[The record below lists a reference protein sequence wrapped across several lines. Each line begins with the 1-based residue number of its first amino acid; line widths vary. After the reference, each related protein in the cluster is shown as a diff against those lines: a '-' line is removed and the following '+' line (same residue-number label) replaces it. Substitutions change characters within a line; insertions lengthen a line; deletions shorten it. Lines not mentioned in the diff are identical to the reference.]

1 LTPPSHN
8 FPSGINKL
16 FHCFGKSAC
25 FLLLRD
31 QGDLRLPLNQKK
43 KEETKD
49 QLFNDNHLQKQNSQ
63 TTDYNSKFFFSHM
76 ASKDTIN
83 DLLPLPS

>member
-1 LTPPSHN
+1 MFSSPTRPRRFKTTPEP
-8 FPSGINKL
+8 
-16 FHCFGKSAC
+16 
-25 FLLLRD
+25 
-31 QGDLRLPLNQKK
+31 KK
-43 KEETKD
+43 KKETKD